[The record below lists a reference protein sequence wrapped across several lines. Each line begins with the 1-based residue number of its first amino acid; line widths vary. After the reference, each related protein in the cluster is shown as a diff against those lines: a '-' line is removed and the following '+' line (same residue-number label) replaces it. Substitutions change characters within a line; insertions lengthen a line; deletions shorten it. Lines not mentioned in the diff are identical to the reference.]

1 VSVRRSKFRHARRVS
16 PKLALVEKLAQ
27 TYRHVPFRSRVAVA
41 AAFLCLSGVV
51 IVGVSLELGFHS
63 WQTVATAEPVAAP
76 FWPPS
81 SVLLPTGHSRTVYP
95 YSVIAGGAQSPQE
108 LREAMASDPV
118 VAQHYADFDITKAHR
133 VTLDAP
139 KLVYVSYRIGNK
151 VFWTKNKLA
160 LRKGEAMLSDGSN
173 MARTRCGNRISV
185 LPVRPN
191 APAEPTSSELDG
203 PEFPAIVSSPYL
215 AAFSASPPS
224 VFPGPVQSPGG
235 PVASFVPVSPFF
247 PLPGGGGIIGNRNSS
262 TPPPGGGGGGGTTP
276 PPGGG
281 NGGGGTPGGGTPGTG
296 GGGTPPPGGGG
307 GGTPGGGGGTPGSGT
322 PGTGGGTPPPGGGGG
337 GTPGGGGGTPAPVGV
352 PEPGTAALVLLGL
365 GAAAMRA
372 RGKRKAC

>member
-1 VSVRRSKFRHARRVS
+1 VSVRKSKFRRTRPAS
-16 PKLALVEKLAQ
+16 PKVTLVEKLAQ
-27 TYRHVPFRSRVAVA
+27 TYRHVPFRNRVVA
-41 AAFLCLSGVV
+41 AAALLCLGC
-51 IVGVSLELGFHS
+51 IVLLGVSLELGFHS

-81 SVLLPTGHSRTVYP
+81 SALLPTGHSRTVYP
-95 YSVIAGGAQSPQE
+95 YSVIAGGAQSPTE
-108 LREAMASDPV
+108 LREAMAGDPV

-185 LPVRPN
+185 LPVRPY

-203 PEFPAIVSSPYL
+203 PEFPAMVSAPYL

-224 VFPGPVQSPGG
+224 LFPGPVQSPGG
-235 PVASFVPVSPFF
+235 PVASFVPVAPFF

-262 TPPPGGGGGGGTTP
+262 TPPPGS
-276 PPGGG
+276 
-281 NGGGGTPGGGTPGTG
+281 GGGGTPGSGGGGTPGTG

-307 GGTPGGGGGTPGSGT
+307 T
-322 PGTGGGTPPPGGGGG
+322 PGGGGG
-337 GTPGGGGGTPAPVGV
+337 GTPGGGGGGTPGGGGGGTSGGGGGTPPPVGV
-352 PEPGTAALVLLGL
+352 PEPGTAALVLIGL
-365 GAAAMRA
+365 GAAAMWA
-372 RGKRKAC
+372 RRKRKAC

>member
-1 VSVRRSKFRHARRVS
+1 VSVRRSKFRRTRRVF
-16 PKLALVEKLAQ
+16 PKVTLVEKLAQ
-27 TYRHVPFRSRVAVA
+27 AYRHVPFRSRVAVA
-41 AAFLCLSGVV
+41 AALLCLSGLV
-51 IVGVSLELGFHS
+51 ILGVSSELGFHS
-63 WQTVATAEPVAAP
+63 RQTLAIAEPVAAP
-76 FWPPS
+76 FWPP
-81 SVLLPTGHSRTVYP
+81 PTGHSRTVYP
-95 YSVIAGGAQSPQE
+95 YSVIAGGAQSSKE
-108 LREAMASDPV
+108 LREAMAGDPV

-203 PEFPAIVSSPYL
+203 LEFPAIVSSPYL

-224 VFPGPVQSPGG
+224 LFPGPVQSPGG
-235 PVASFVPVSPFF
+235 PVASFIPIASFF

-262 TPPPGGGGGGGTTP
+262 TPPPGGS
-276 PPGGG
+276 
-281 NGGGGTPGGGTPGTG
+281 GGGGTPGSGGGTPGS
-296 GGGTPPPGGGG
+296 GGG
-307 GGTPGGGGGTPGSGT
+307 GGTPGGGGGTP
-322 PGTGGGTPPPGGGGG
+322 P
-337 GTPGGGGGTPAPVGV
+337 PVGV
-352 PEPGTAALVLLGL
+352 PEPGTAVLLLIGL

-372 RGKRKAC
+372 RGKGKAC